1 MFNSPAFS
9 LMSLDELEYSSMW
22 EVDDQKSYI
31 EPILKAH
38 LIIEAVLEKLIE
50 ARLKHPK
57 AILGMQLQFRFKQE
71 LAYALGALP
80 GEYHECV
87 KALNEMRNGFAHRLK
102 IADDFDIG
110 KLNSLKSVWSPQ
122 RREQFK
128 NMRKDDHVEVVK
140 FAMGLTIEAFFQLL
154 RAPITPP
161 PSVAAPT
168 PSN

>member
-1 MFNSPAFS
+1 
-9 LMSLDELEYSSMW
+9 
-22 EVDDQKSYI
+22 
-31 EPILKAH
+31 
-38 LIIEAVLEKLIE
+38 
-50 ARLKHPK
+50 
-57 AILGMQLQFRFKQE
+57 
-71 LAYALGALP
+71 
-80 GEYHECV
+80 
-87 KALNEMRNGFAHRLK
+87 MRNGFAHRLK